1 MLQLIYTSAPRL
13 LEAGKTGFGTI
24 ARSRQI
30 PTPLVTHLERLS
42 TFDRE
47 AQVNALEFYSVFRM
61 GRMAWHIFSKV
72 SDCGVDYTQRTN
84 HLAHH
89 FIVMEDSD
97 EMQQLLSTTPAKVM
111 QALSSSWCSS
121 WQTSPA
127 WLPDNTQ
134 PLVIHDTG
142 GSNTWQHFTGNDNNK
157 HWLADHQ
164 FAEGGSLILPD
175 ICSETQALA
184 LLHEALLQRNDNGWG
199 LGFTTAA
206 VSTLGAKICPL
217 VCIRHAQQVAGIQ
230 PRSGYACISLD
241 SQLQPPVIPMEPKVT
256 EWEIPSAPVAEAP
269 ELSPYTPRFRA
280 QESNPQIPIDYTPVT
295 PRRKTVSKKNRNKED
310 NSQYGLIIGI
320 LSAIVVILLYI
331 MISDSPEPVTNKRP
345 SPKQV
350 QKSPQADEAGKA
362 APTTKEPKNPPTEA
376 NPSKTPPSE
385 SVVTYPKSPR
395 EEIASQHPAQTEQKN
410 EKPEET
416 TQNETHSSATT
427 EPDVSSQSTVTSEE
441 ESTEPI
447 QPTQIE
453 IKPNETFKVII
464 DVVKSTVTVS
474 INISKSEIAVAL
486 KNSTSNFYV
495 DNNEV
500 KDTEP
505 YTHTEQSLKYNI
517 PRELQDAYDNKC
529 KAEKEKEEAEAEW
542 KKEGKKIKQLIEA
555 KKKVSKKECSTRESL
570 EKAIKDAEKD
580 KDKVKVKTLEE
591 IKKKAEPWFVLS
603 EELSKKKK
611 QLEEAKEKLD
621 AAKKAAEQQLAEQC
635 KLYVEL
641 GKKSGTIQPI
651 EFTIHI
657 ETGN

>member
-72 SDCGVDYTQRTN
+72 RDCGVDYTQRTN

-142 GSNTWQHFTGNDNNK
+142 VSNIWQHFTGNDNNK

-164 FAEGGSLILPD
+164 FADGGTLLLPD

-206 VSTLGAKICPL
+206 VSTLSAKICPL

-230 PRSGYACISLD
+230 PRSGYICISLD
-241 SQLQPPVIPMEPKVT
+241 SQLQPPVIPMEPMVT

-269 ELSPYTPRFRA
+269 EISPSTPRFRA
-280 QESNPQIPIDYTPVT
+280 PESTSQIPVDFTPVT
-295 PRRKTVSKKNRNKED
+295 PRRKTPSKKNRNKED

-362 APTTKEPKNPPTEA
+362 APKEPKNPLTEA
-376 NPSKTPPSE
+376 PLSKTHPSE
-385 SVVTYPKSPR
+385 LVVTFPEPQR
-395 EEIASQHPAQTEQKN
+395 GEIVSQHPAQTEQKN

-416 TQNETHSSATT
+416 TINETHSSATT

-453 IKPNETFKVII
+453 IKPRETFKVII

-474 INISKSEIAVAL
+474 INISKSEIADAL
-486 KNSTSNFYV
+486 NSTSNFYV
-495 DNNEV
+495 GDNEV
-500 KDTEP
+500 KGTEP

-529 KAEKEKEEAEAEW
+529 KAEEEKKKAEAEW
-542 KKEGKKIKQLIEA
+542 VKEKKYKPEVAEP
-555 KKKVSKKECSTRESL
+555 KKKGSKKKCYTRETL
-570 EKAIKDAEKD
+570 DNAIKGAEKD
-580 KDKVKVKTLEE
+580 KKLHKELEE
-591 IKKKAEPWFVLS
+591 MKKKAEPWFVLS
-603 EELSKKKK
+603 EKEK
-611 QLEEAKEKLD
+611 QLKEAEKELE
-621 AAKKAAEQQLAEQC
+621 AAKKDAEQQLAKQC

-641 GKKSGTIQPI
+641 GEKLGITQQIK
-651 EFTIHI
+651 FTIHI

>member
-142 GSNTWQHFTGNDNNK
+142 VSNIWQHFTGNDNNK

-164 FAEGGSLILPD
+164 FADGGTLLLPD

-206 VSTLGAKICPL
+206 VSTLSAKICPL
-217 VCIRHAQQVAGIQ
+217 VCIRHAQQVAGMQ
-230 PRSGYACISLD
+230 PRSGYICISLD
-241 SQLQPPVIPMEPKVT
+241 SQLQPPVIPMESGVT
-256 EWEIPSAPVAEAP
+256 EWDIPSAPVAEAP
-269 ELSPYTPRFRA
+269 EILPSTPRFRA
-280 QESNPQIPIDYTPVT
+280 PESTSQIPVDFTPVT
-295 PRRKTVSKKNRNKED
+295 PRRKTASKKNRDKEA
-310 NSQYGLIIGI
+310 NTPYGLLIGI
-320 LSAIVVILLYI
+320 LCAIVIILLYI
-331 MISDSPEPVTNKRP
+331 MISDKPTPVTNKRP
-345 SPKQV
+345 GSKQV
-350 QKSPQADEAGKA
+350 QISPQADEAGKA
-362 APTTKEPKNPPTEA
+362 APTEPKNP
-376 NPSKTPPSE
+376 PSKTPPSNP
-385 SVVTYPKSPR
+385 VVTYPESPR
-395 EEIASQHPAQTEQKN
+395 NEIVSQHPAQTEQENEEPEKTTKN
-410 EKPEET
+410 ETPSPA
-416 TQNETHSSATT
+416 SS
-427 EPDVSSQSTVTSEE
+427 EPDVSSQSTVQSEE
-441 ESTEPI
+441 E
-447 QPTQIE
+447 QPTQKTIE
-453 IKPNETFKVII
+453 ITAKGAFEATI
-464 DVVKSTVTVS
+464 DVVNSTATVS
-474 INISKSEIAVAL
+474 INISSEIEGAL
-486 KNSTSNFYV
+486 KALNSTSNFYV
-495 DNNEV
+495 GDDEVNE
-500 KDTEP
+500 K
-505 YTHTEQSLKYNI
+505 YTHKEIKTLKLEQMPDLQKAYN
-517 PRELQDAYDNKC
+517 DKC

-542 KKEGKKIKQLIEA
+542 KKEEYKPLKKY
-555 KKKVSKKECSTRESL
+555 CTRDSL

-580 KDKVKVKTLEE
+580 KKKVKELEE
-591 IKKKAEPWFVLS
+591 MKKQAEPWFVLS
-603 EELSKKKK
+603 EKKK
-611 QLEEAKEKLD
+611 QLEKAKEKLV
-621 AAKKAAEQQLAEQC
+621 AAKKDAELQLANQC
-635 KLYVEL
+635 KLYVKL
-641 GKKSGTIQPI
+641 GEKIGITQQI

>member
-72 SDCGVDYTQRTN
+72 RDCGVDYTQRTN

-157 HWLADHQ
+157 LWLADHQ
-164 FAEGGSLILPD
+164 FADGGTLLLPD

-206 VSTLGAKICPL
+206 VSTLSAKICPL
-217 VCIRHAQQVAGIQ
+217 VCIRHAQQVAGMQ
-230 PRSGYACISLD
+230 PRSGYICISLD
-241 SQLQPPVIPMEPKVT
+241 SQLQPPVIPMEPMVT

-269 ELSPYTPRFRA
+269 EISPSTPRFRA
-280 QESNPQIPIDYTPVT
+280 PESTSQIPVDFTPVT
-295 PRRKTVSKKNRNKED
+295 PRRKTASKKNRDKEA
-310 NSQYGLIIGI
+310 NTPYGLIIGI
-320 LSAIVVILLYI
+320 LCAIVIILLYI
-331 MISDSPEPVTNKRP
+331 MISDKPTPVTNKRP
-345 SPKQV
+345 GSKQV
-350 QKSPQADEAGKA
+350 QKSPQADEAGMA
-362 APTTKEPKNPPTEA
+362 APKEPKNPSTEA
-376 NPSKTPPSE
+376 PHSKTPQSE
-385 SVVTYPKSPR
+385 LVATFPEPPPR
-395 EEIASQHPAQTEQKN
+395 EGIVSQPPAQTEQETDTN
-410 EKPEET
+410 EET
-416 TQNETHSSATT
+416 PQNETPSPAHQP
-427 EPDVSSQSTVTSEE
+427 EDVSTQSTVQSEE
-441 ESTEPI
+441 E
-447 QPTQIE
+447 QPTQKTIE
-453 IKPNETFKVII
+453 ITAKGAFEATI
-464 DVVKSTVTVS
+464 DVVNSTATVS
-474 INISKSEIAVAL
+474 INISSEIEGAL
-486 KNSTSNFYV
+486 KALNSTSNFYV
-495 DNNEV
+495 GDDEVNE
-500 KDTEP
+500 K
-505 YTHTEQSLKYNI
+505 YTHKEIKTLKLEQMPDLQKAYN
-517 PRELQDAYDNKC
+517 DKC

-542 KKEGKKIKQLIEA
+542 KKEEYKPLKKY
-555 KKKVSKKECSTRESL
+555 CTRDSL

-580 KDKVKVKTLEE
+580 KEKVKKKGAEKDKKKVKELEE
-591 IKKKAEPWFVLS
+591 MKKQAEPWFVLS
-603 EELSKKKK
+603 EKKEQLKK
-611 QLEEAKEKLD
+611 AEKKLV
-621 AAKKAAEQQLAEQC
+621 AAKTAAEDQLAKQC

-641 GKKSGTIQPI
+641 GKKLGTTQQIK
-651 EFTIHI
+651 FTIHI
-657 ETGN
+657 ENR